1 MSKSGLRAF
10 WSGETAFSAELKLMT
25 LPKERRKRALGQMG
39 REIKKQSRKNVKQ
52 QRSVNGKGFKGRRKE
67 RTRKG
72 QMLSGFVKG
81 SNIRQRTRGLSV
93 TVDFKND
100 MMGKM
105 ARVHQEGQTQTI
117 KAKKMSAQQKENWRS
132 EPATQA
138 QANAILRLGWGTS
151 RRRDGKRKKIS
162 RQYIMENLTKL
173 QALGMLYEL
182 NNKRKGKQSWQVNL
196 PAREFFSND
205 AKWVKQMAFDVV
217 KNELGKGR

>member
-1 MSKSGLRAF
+1 MRQTMTLPNRLIWLIRMNSASGLSAF
-10 WSGETAFSAELKLMT
+10 WRGETALNAELKLFM

-52 QRSVNGKGFKGRRKE
+52 QRSVNGEGFQERRKA

-72 QMLSGFVKG
+72 QMLSGFVEG

-93 TVDFKND
+93 TVGFKND

-105 ARVHQEGQTQTI
+105 ARAHQEGQTQNI
-117 KAKKMSAQQKENWRS
+117 KAKKMSAQQKEDWRN

-138 QANAILRLGWGTS
+138 QANAILRLGWATS

-162 RQYIMENLTKL
+162 RQYIMENVTKL
-173 QALGMLYEL
+173 QALGTLVRIE
-182 NNKRKGKQSWQVNL
+182 
-196 PAREFFSND
+196 
-205 AKWVKQMAFDVV
+205 
-217 KNELGKGR
+217 